1 MFITNYITNTNV
13 TTSANDN
20 ITQTFGYLGAS
31 TLIITLLPQI
41 YLTYKTKKVENL
53 SLGFLCLQ
61 ELTCILFLIYGIM
74 LKEIPL
80 IVANSLVGLQG
91 ISLLSMKIM
100 YK

>member
-1 MFITNYITNTNV
+1 MSE
-13 TTSANDN
+13 TT
-20 ITQTFGYLGAS
+20 IQVFGYLGAM
-31 TLIITLLPQI
+31 TLIITFIPQL

-53 SLGFLCLQ
+53 SLIFLCLQ

-80 IVANSLVGLQG
+80 IVANLLVGIQG
-91 ISLLSMKIM
+91 TSLLCMKIM

>member
-1 MFITNYITNTNV
+1 MFITTYTTYTNN
-13 TTSANDN
+13 TTYNN
-20 ITQTFGYLGAS
+20 IKTQTFGYLGAS

-53 SLGFLCLQ
+53 SLVFLCLQ
-61 ELTCILFLIYGIM
+61 ELTCVLFLIYGIM

-80 IVANSLVGLQG
+80 IVANSLVGIQG

>member
-1 MFITNYITNTNV
+1 M
-13 TTSANDN
+13 SN
-20 ITQTFGYLGAS
+20 ITIQVFGYLGAS
-31 TLIITLLPQI
+31 TLIITFIPQL

-61 ELTCILFLIYGIM
+61 ELTCVLFLIYGIL

-80 IVANSLVGLQG
+80 IIANSLVGIQG
-91 ISLLSMKIM
+91 IALLSMKIM